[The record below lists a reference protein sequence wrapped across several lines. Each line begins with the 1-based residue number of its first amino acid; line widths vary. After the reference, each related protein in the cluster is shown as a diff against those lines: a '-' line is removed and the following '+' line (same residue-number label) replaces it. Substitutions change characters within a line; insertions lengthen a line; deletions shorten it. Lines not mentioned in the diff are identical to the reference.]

1 MVDRGGEAEA
11 LGLRMNSS
19 YLLGAYL
26 VVNAIRDCRIVVDGP
41 DCAFFKGQFIA
52 GSHDL
57 FSTLYPAG
65 GPPRIVYTGTDTHTV
80 IWDREKQIAAAADEA
95 ARTVPSGMVLVTGLP
110 MGAIVGTHYDR
121 IVRGRKSS
129 RASLAALPPRSLQGD
144 WMDGYADALLAVAEA
159 IRLPGARRSKD
170 KVALVG
176 TFMDRTEGDHTGNI
190 DELKNLLARLSLE
203 LVSVWP
209 GGGSCDDL
217 RKAARAG
224 TIVSLPYA
232 REAARAL
239 AARTGAD
246 LAETDLPFG
255 IEGTRRWIECI
266 ASRRRREKQAGRVIE
281 AALASVMPRLERAVT
296 AYLMGRRV
304 TLFADPRLAGP
315 FCGFLAELGMH
326 PETLVVTGRRE
337 HLQGGPGLFEDRG
350 LRVLCEPS
358 HLTVIET
365 LRSAEPA
372 ADLVI
377 CNGEIARSLRAH
389 LPVME
394 FGFPSP
400 TWHALADRAFL
411 GFGGALNLVERMVNA
426 LA

>member
-1 MVDRGGEAEA
+1 MDEPRSGAEA
-11 LGLRMNSS
+11 LGLRMNFS

-26 VVNAIRDCRIVVDGP
+26 AVNAIRDCSIVVDGP

-57 FSTLYPAG
+57 FSTLYPAD

-95 ARTVPSGMVLVTGLP
+95 ARTVPSGIVLVTGLP
-110 MGAIVGTHYDR
+110 MSAIVGTHYDR

-129 RASLAALPPRSLQGD
+129 RASLAVVPPRSLQGD
-144 WMDGYADALLAVAEA
+144 WMDGYADALLAVAKG
-159 IRLPGARRSKD
+159 IRMPRVKKSKD

-176 TFMDRTEGDHTGNI
+176 YFMDRTEGDHGGNLE
-190 DELKNLLARLSLE
+190 ELGNLLAALSLD

-217 RKAARAG
+217 RKAAGAG
-224 TIVSLPYA
+224 TILSLPYA
-232 REAARAL
+232 REAAAAL
-239 AARTGAD
+239 AARTGAHVM
-246 LAETDLPFG
+246 ETDIPFG
-255 IEGTRRWIECI
+255 IEGTRRWVELV
-266 ASRRRREKQAGRVIE
+266 ASRTDRRKHARRAIDR
-281 AALASVMPRLERAVT
+281 ALASIMPRLERAVP
-296 AYLMGRRV
+296 AFLMGRRV
-304 TLFADPRLAGP
+304 TLFSDPRLAGP
-315 FCGFLAELGMH
+315 FCAFLADLGMR
-326 PETLVVTGRRE
+326 PETVVIAGRKG
-337 HLQGGPGLFEDRG
+337 HLPDTPGLPGDSG
-350 LRVLCEPS
+350 ARVMFEPS
-358 HLTVIET
+358 HLTVIEA
-365 LRSAEPA
+365 LRCAEPP

-377 CNGEIARSLRAH
+377 CNGEIAASLRGRM
-389 LPVME
+389 PVLE

-400 TWHALADRAFL
+400 TWHALSDRAFL